1 MINTY
6 RYGDHKNLSED
17 NTTQKL
23 EVRPSKI
30 LEIKGPFIQVTIT
43 HPVEIQEEL
52 RRKGLEVSSLQANA
66 LIDTGASFTAVS
78 SQIADELNLVQTGFQ
93 KISSVLDEQ
102 VQPVYYGFIIFPW
115 GNGKEI
121 PIVSC
126 PIKEF
131 DCLIGRDILNRW
143 YFNYNG
149 VDGSITICD

>member
-6 RYGDHKNLSED
+6 RYEGHKSLRKDSK
-17 NTTQKL
+17 TQKL
-23 EVRPSKI
+23 EVQPNKV
-30 LEIKGPFIQVTIT
+30 LEIQGPFIKVTIT

-52 RRKGLEVSSLQANA
+52 RRKGLEVSRLQVNA

-78 SQIADELNLVQTGFQ
+78 SKIVDDLNLVQTGFQ
-93 KISSVLDEQ
+93 KISSVLDEK
-102 VQPVYYGFIIFPW
+102 VLPVYYGFIIFPW

-121 PIVSC
+121 SIVSC